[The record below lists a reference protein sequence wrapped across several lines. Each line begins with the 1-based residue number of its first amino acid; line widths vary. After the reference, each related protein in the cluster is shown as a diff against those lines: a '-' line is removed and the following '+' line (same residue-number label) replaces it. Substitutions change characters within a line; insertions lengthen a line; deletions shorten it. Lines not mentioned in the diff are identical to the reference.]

1 MKFATQLALAGP
13 HLCKIFA
20 CLLGL
25 ENFHVRVPGRPARAL
40 GFCAA
45 FGSGPGPRVAPQR
58 GLAAGICPSRARA
71 FARLRPDGSYFVAL
85 TFCQKWSGVC
95 ARNREPLEL
104 IKDRLDALRGPRQ
117 VASGGWHQASSGPGR
132 ATKRDSTGRRP
143 TRRKTHAP
151 NHHEQPQSP
160 RPEVRGLR

>member
-1 MKFATQLALAGP
+1 MKFATKLARAGARS
-13 HLCKIFA
+13 CKFFA

-25 ENFHVRVPGRPARAL
+25 QNFHVGVPGRPARAL

-58 GLAAGICPSRARA
+58 GRAAGICPSRARA

-95 ARNREPLEL
+95 AQSRELLEL
-104 IKDRLDALRGPRQ
+104 IKDEWIQEAHGNSLMQRMQTETSHTAL
-117 VASGGWHQASSGPGR
+117 
-132 ATKRDSTGRRP
+132 
-143 TRRKTHAP
+143 
-151 NHHEQPQSP
+151 
-160 RPEVRGLR
+160 